1 MPICSLGVILLLL
14 GSLCSFAYAQSAA
27 RLPLG
32 AEWQSTLAQVEQLP
46 GLERVADESLKAA
59 VTIRSGPEIVLYATW
74 QTRTVTFRIDRSFGL
89 YALGVELIPEAVQH
103 ALETDDTEL
112 SDLEYR
118 APVRVAVVNKYGPP
132 QGLTTQWDGLDIRPL
147 PDSGWKQSN
156 VIDWSYALSW
166 LVWKSQ
172 DTRIA
177 VGEQEVWYVSQAWLE
192 QRRQAR
198 TFLEQH
204 AVAVQD
210 IDLVRQAAR
219 QQRLDHMRAAIPTR
233 AAELEP
239 FF

>member
-1 MPICSLGVILLLL
+1 MPLCSFTAMFLLL
-14 GSLCSFAYAQSAA
+14 GSIFSFVHAQSAA

-46 GLERVADESLKAA
+46 DLERVADESLKAA
-59 VTIRSGPEIVLYATW
+59 ATIRSGPEIVLYATW
-74 QTRTVTFRIDRSFGL
+74 QERTVTFRIDRHFGL
-89 YALGVELIPEAVQH
+89 YALGIELIPEAVQH
-103 ALETDDTEL
+103 ALETDDAEL

-118 APVRVAVVNKYGPP
+118 APMRLAVVNKYGTP
-132 QGLTTQWDGLDIRPL
+132 QGLTTQWDSLDIRSL
-147 PDSGWKQSN
+147 PDADWKDSS
-156 VIDWSYALSW
+156 VTDWSYALSW
-166 LVWKSQ
+166 LVWEGQ

-192 QRRQAR
+192 QHRQAR

-204 AVAVQD
+204 PTAVQG

-219 QQRLDHMRAAIPTR
+219 QQRLDHARSAIPMR

-239 FF
+239 VL

>member
-147 PDSGWKQSN
+147 PDLGWKQSN